1 MSLRLNLPAKGTPA
15 AAVDLS
21 LAVPPALLLAI
32 DDVCRIVGM
41 SKSMVFA
48 LTARNEFPSPVRR
61 GPRWTRWRA
70 NEVVAWVEAL

>member
-1 MSLRLNLPAKGTPA
+1 M
-15 AAVDLS
+15 
-21 LAVPPALLLAI
+21 LLAI

-48 LTARNEFPSPVRR
+48 LTARKEFPAPVRR

-70 NEVVAWVEAL
+70 NDVVAWVDTL

>member
-1 MSLRLNLPAKGTPA
+1 MNSPIKDSPA
-15 AAVDLS
+15 AAVNPS
-21 LAVPPALLLAI
+21 LATPPAMLLAI

-48 LTARNEFPSPVRR
+48 LTARNEFPVPVRR

-70 NEVVAWVEAL
+70 NDVVAWVDAL